1 MDVGTQFEAI
11 EKSFI
16 VVSGGAEGA
25 AEDFKF
31 VREEAMRLGAPLTT
45 LAENFARMRA
55 AAGDKM
61 ALEDLQQ
68 IFIGEIYL
76 SVIEGKCVKL
86 ISEK

>member
-1 MDVGTQFEAI
+1 M
-11 EKSFI
+11 KLLKNPFI

-61 ALEDLQQ
+61 ALKDLYNRSLLVLMNLQQ
-68 IFIGEIYL
+68 L
-76 SVIEGKCVKL
+76 
-86 ISEK
+86 